1 MGQECIMI
9 SIFVLC
15 ALPIGGGRYHDLH
28 AIACQGCQ
36 HSDGARALSF
46 GRIPINMFGLVTP
59 SLLEK
64 GVSESPSLLPCLT
77 YRTGGII
84 VSIIIVWLVVAS
96 LSGKHIS

>member
-1 MGQECIMI
+1 MI
-9 SIFVLC
+9 SMRLRAKGASIRT
-15 ALPIGGGRYHDLH
+15 AH
-28 AIACQGCQ
+28 
-36 HSDGARALSF
+36 ARALLF

-64 GVSESPSLLPCLT
+64 GISESPSLLPCLT